1 MSGVSGGHGASGD
14 DKRVKRGTRRARRRP
29 VEGAPRVGDDASRDG
44 KRRAPARGAGRSR
57 GSIRGGARRRDPGR
71 NARRTDGDVHEGV
84 ADDGE
89 LDRGAFVLHG
99 ARACV
104 REPEESAREGGRGG
118 GRRHEAGRTN
128 PPRFRRDAARA
139 DDERRHD
146 VSTALRTFLK
156 SIDQCEP
163 STGASRSPRAHGART
178 SRLAR
183 SARTVAPPRAPGRV
197 PGAFAKGAPVRC
209 RRGRADCSRRP
220 RERVRGGT
228 RQPGCRGAM
237 AFAWDAA
244 SLRATVEDRS
254 AVMRA
259 FKLAN
264 SGASSR
270 ASRDPVGVAPRGV
283 RASRP
288 RRRD

>member
-1 MSGVSGGHGASGD
+1 M
-14 DKRVKRGTRRARRRP
+14 
-29 VEGAPRVGDDASRDG
+29 EGAPRVGDDASRDG

-57 GSIRGGARRRDPGR
+57 TTGDRFGGRGAGTRGR

-99 ARACV
+99 GRACV
-104 REPEESAREGGRGG
+104 REPEESAREGGEGAEEAD
-118 GRRHEAGRTN
+118 EAGRTN

-139 DDERRHD
+139 DDERRH

-156 SIDQCEP
+156 SIDRCEP

-178 SRLAR
+178 SRHAR

-270 ASRDPVGVAPRGV
+270 ASRDPVGGTNNRVSPAPALV
-283 RASRP
+283 PSSR
-288 RRRD
+288 